1 MRSVDSSLKRLK
13 TTGTC
18 LAALILMQAFCLAVG
33 WSQDSPE
40 RQIAEEFAKQ
50 EEIYCSQGDDVPSG
64 YVTDRGLSAY
74 AGDLPAGFCEAL
86 SRLGSSGRWLD
97 VGAGAGQAILDYYAP
112 KDNAA
117 PAKKCAG
124 SDVKGRAVAMSIE
137 DRRTDKWRKRAASL
151 GDDRIRYLSGK
162 RLRQYSRDEVGKFQ
176 IITDVFGG
184 FSYTEDLS
192 LFMEKVLSFLE
203 VGGTFYTLIQNVDLE
218 HDKDNPGETSYQ
230 TELEDPAGNDV
241 TVCSW
246 LKKISCVNVACD
258 SKSDWDSP
266 AELITIHKVCGDVS
280 SRTSPFWSSTRG
292 IPPPG
297 DSSCS
302 GRTRSLTIHSLGK
315 RGTAPYFFLGIISFL
330 FQSFRHPNNLR
341 R

>member
-50 EEIYCSQGDDVPSG
+50 EEIYCSQG
-64 YVTDRGLSAY
+64 DRGLSAY

-162 RLRQYSRDEVGKFQ
+162 RLRQYSRNEIGQFQ

-192 LFMEKVLSFLE
+192 LFMEKVLGLLE
-203 VGGTFYTLIQNVDLE
+203 VGGAFYTLIQNVHLE
-218 HDKDNPGETSYQ
+218 DGKNNPDETSYQ
-230 TELEDPAGNDV
+230 TELRDPAGSDV
-241 TVCSW
+241 TFCSW
-246 LKKISCVNVACD
+246 LKKISCVNVACE

-266 AELITIHKVCGDVS
+266 TELITIRKVCSDVS
-280 SRTSPFWSSTRG
+280 VPRLILREFVAGTPPTRRFLSP
-292 IPPPG
+292 
-297 DSSCS
+297 
-302 GRTRSLTIHSLGK
+302 
-315 RGTAPYFFLGIISFL
+315 
-330 FQSFRHPNNLR
+330 
-341 R
+341 

>member
-1 MRSVDSSLKRLK
+1 MCSIKSSTKGLQ
-13 TTGTC
+13 TMGTC
-18 LAALILMQAFCLAVG
+18 LAILFLLQVFGLGVG
-33 WSQDSPE
+33 WSQDSAE
-40 RQIAEEFAKQ
+40 RQISKELAEQ
-50 EEIYCSQGDDVPSG
+50 EQIFFTRGDDTPSG

-74 AGDLPAGFCEAL
+74 AEDLPTGFCEAL
-86 SRLGSSGRWLD
+86 AKLGSSDRWLD
-97 VGAGAGQAILDYYAP
+97 VGAGAGEAILDYYAP
-112 KDNAA
+112 KDNSA

-124 SDVKGRAVAMSIE
+124 SGVKARVVAMSIE
-137 DRRTDKWRKRAASL
+137 DRRTEKWRKRVAVL

-162 RLRQYSRDEVGKFQ
+162 RLRQYSRDELGKFK

-184 FSYTEDLS
+184 FSYSEDLS

-203 VGGTFYTLIQNVDLE
+203 IGGTFFTLIQNVDLE
-218 HDKDNPGETSYQ
+218 HDKDNHGETSYQ

-280 SRTSPFWSSTRG
+280 VPHITLLEFDAGNPPTR
-292 IPPPG
+292 
-297 DSSCS
+297 
-302 GRTRSLTIHSLGK
+302 R
-315 RGTAPYFFLGIISFL
+315 FLL
-330 FQSFRHPNNLR
+330 QR
-341 R
+341 

>member
-1 MRSVDSSLKRLK
+1 MGPIKSSTKGLQ
-13 TTGTC
+13 TMGTC
-18 LAALILMQAFCLAVG
+18 LAILFALQAFAPGTG
-33 WSQDSPE
+33 WSQDSAE
-40 RQIAEEFAKQ
+40 REISKELAEQ
-50 EEIYCSQGDDVPSG
+50 EEIFLSRGDDTPSG

-74 AGDLPAGFCEAL
+74 VEDLPSGFCDAL
-86 SRLGSSGRWLD
+86 AKLGSSDRWLD
-97 VGAGAGQAILDYYAP
+97 VGAGAGEAILDYYAP
-112 KDNAA
+112 KDSAA
-117 PAKKCAG
+117 PHKKCAG
-124 SDVKGRAVAMSIE
+124 SGVKARAVAMSIE
-137 DRRTDKWRKRAASL
+137 DRRTEKWRKRVAVL

-162 RLRQYSRDEVGKFQ
+162 RLRQYSRDELGKFK

-184 FSYTEDLS
+184 FSYSEDLS

-203 VGGTFYTLIQNVDLE
+203 VGGTFFTLIQNVDLE

-230 TELEDPAGNDV
+230 TEIEDPAGNDV

-280 SRTSPFWSSTRG
+280 VPHITLLEFDAGNPPTR
-292 IPPPG
+292 
-297 DSSCS
+297 
-302 GRTRSLTIHSLGK
+302 R
-315 RGTAPYFFLGIISFL
+315 FL
-330 FQSFRHPNNLR
+330 LR

>member
-1 MRSVDSSLKRLK
+1 MGPIKSSTKGLQ
-13 TTGTC
+13 TMGTC
-18 LAALILMQAFCLAVG
+18 LAILFVLQVFGLGVG
-33 WSQDSPE
+33 WSQDSAE
-40 RQIAEEFAKQ
+40 RQISKELAEQ
-50 EEIYCSQGDDVPSG
+50 EQIFFSRGEDTPSG

-74 AGDLPAGFCEAL
+74 VEDLPSGFCDAL
-86 SRLGSSGRWLD
+86 AKLGSSDRWLD
-97 VGAGAGQAILDYYAP
+97 VGAGAGEAILDYYAP
-112 KDNAA
+112 KDNSA

-124 SDVKGRAVAMSIE
+124 FGVKARAVAMSIE
-137 DRRTDKWRKRAASL
+137 DRRTERWRKRAASL
-151 GDDRIRYLSGK
+151 GGERIRYLSGK

-246 LKKISCVNVACD
+246 LKKISCVNVACE

-280 SRTSPFWSSTRG
+280 VPHITLLEFDAGNPPTR
-292 IPPPG
+292 
-297 DSSCS
+297 
-302 GRTRSLTIHSLGK
+302 R
-315 RGTAPYFFLGIISFL
+315 FLL
-330 FQSFRHPNNLR
+330 QR
-341 R
+341 

>member
-162 RLRQYSRDEVGKFQ
+162 RLRQYSRNEIGQFQ

-192 LFMEKVLSFLE
+192 LFMEKVLGLLE
-203 VGGTFYTLIQNVDLE
+203 VGGAFYTLIQNVHLE
-218 HDKDNPGETSYQ
+218 DGKNNPDETSYQ
-230 TELEDPAGNDV
+230 TELRDPAGSDV
-241 TVCSW
+241 TFCSW
-246 LKKISCVNVACD
+246 LKKISCVNVACE

-266 AELITIHKVCGDVS
+266 TELITIRKVCSDVS
-280 SRTSPFWSSTRG
+280 VPRLILREFVAGTPPTRRFLSP
-292 IPPPG
+292 
-297 DSSCS
+297 
-302 GRTRSLTIHSLGK
+302 
-315 RGTAPYFFLGIISFL
+315 
-330 FQSFRHPNNLR
+330 
-341 R
+341 